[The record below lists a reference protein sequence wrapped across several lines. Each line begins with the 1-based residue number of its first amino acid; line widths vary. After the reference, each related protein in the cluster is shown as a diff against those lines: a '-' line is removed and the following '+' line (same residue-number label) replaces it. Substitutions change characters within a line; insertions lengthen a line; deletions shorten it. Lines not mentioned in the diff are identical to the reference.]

1 MSSYF
6 SDDGVAMVVVIGV
19 TLITVWLFHSLLK
32 WNSHGRR
39 RFAATLPPGSMG
51 LPLLGETLQ
60 FFVQSPSLDL
70 FPFFKRR
77 LDKYGPIFKTNLV
90 GKDLIVSLDPELNN
104 YVFQQEEKA
113 FQIWYPE
120 SFMRILGDDSI
131 LSSAGSL
138 HRHMR
143 NLVLR
148 VFGPENLRLVLL
160 PDVQSA
166 VKTSLDSW
174 VEKPSVELKAAASS
188 MIFSVTAKW
197 LIGQEGSGSSGEL
210 WKHYDTQGLLTFALG
225 IPGTAFYR
233 CVQGRKN
240 VLKVLKQL
248 LDGRKN
254 EEPRESKDFFG
265 LLIDELKK
273 EKPLLNEKTAL
284 NLLFALLFASFE
296 TTSSG
301 IAVAL
306 KFLTDNP
313 KALQELT
320 EEHEQ
325 IQKRRADPDSEITW
339 EEYKSMKFTS
349 CVIHEALRL
358 ANIAPVLFRKAKQD
372 VHIKGYTIPEGWT
385 VMICPSAA
393 HLNSTVY
400 ENPSV
405 FNPWRWKD
413 ISEPVGGSKDFI
425 AFGWGLRFCI
435 GADFAKLQM
444 VVFIHCLLTKYRW
457 KVISGGNIALCP
469 GLVFPNGFHVQ
480 IIPKS

>member
-1 MSSYF
+1 MA
-6 SDDGVAMVVVIGV
+6 VTVI
-19 TLITVWLFHSLLK
+19 IARLFHLLLK
-32 WNSHGRR
+32 RSSRGRR
-39 RFAATLPPGSMG
+39 RCAATLPPGSMG
-51 LPLLGETLQ
+51 LPLVGETLR

-70 FPFFKRR
+70 FPFFQRR
-77 LDKYGPIFKTNLV
+77 LEKYGPIFKTNLV

-120 SFMRILGDDSI
+120 SFMRILGDDNI
-131 LSSAGSL
+131 LSSVGSL
-138 HRHMR
+138 HKLMR
-143 NLVLR
+143 SLVLR

-160 PDVQSA
+160 HDVQSA
-166 VKTSLDSW
+166 VKRSLDSW
-174 VEKPSVELKAAASS
+174 LEKPSIELKAAASS

-197 LIGQEGSGSSGEL
+197 LIGYKASGTSGEL
-210 WKHYDTQGLLTFALG
+210 WKHYDTQGVVTFPLG

-233 CVQGRKN
+233 CMQGRKN

-248 LDGRKN
+248 LDERKKA
-254 EEPRESKDFFG
+254 EPRESKDFFD
-265 LLIDELKK
+265 LVIDELKK

-301 IAVAL
+301 ITIAL
-306 KFLTDNP
+306 KFLADNP

-325 IQKRRADPDSEITW
+325 IRKRRADPDAEITW

-349 CVIHEALRL
+349 CVIHESLRL

-385 VMICPSAA
+385 VMICPSAV
-393 HLNSTVY
+393 HLNPTTY

-413 ISEPVGGSKDFI
+413 ISKPVGGSKDFI

-444 VVFIHCLLTKYRW
+444 AVFMHYLLTKYRW
-457 KVISGGNIALCP
+457 KVVSGGNIVLSP
-469 GLVFPNGFHVQ
+469 GLQFPNGFHVQ
-480 IIPKS
+480 VIPKS

>member
-1 MSSYF
+1 
-6 SDDGVAMVVVIGV
+6 
-19 TLITVWLFHSLLK
+19 
-32 WNSHGRR
+32 
-39 RFAATLPPGSMG
+39 MG
-51 LPLLGETLQ
+51 LPLLGETLR
-60 FFVQSPSLDL
+60 FFVQSPSLDM
-70 FPFFKRR
+70 FPFFQRR
-77 LDKYGPIFKTNLV
+77 LEKYGPIFKTNLV
-90 GKDLIVSLDPELNN
+90 GNDLIVSLDPELNN
-104 YVFQQEEKA
+104 YVFQQEERA

-120 SFMRILGDDSI
+120 SFMRILGDDNI
-131 LSSAGSL
+131 LSSVGSL
-138 HRHMR
+138 HKLMR
-143 NLVLR
+143 SLVLQ

-160 PDVQSA
+160 HDVQNA
-166 VKTSLDSW
+166 VKRSLDSW
-174 VEKPSVELKAAASS
+174 LEKPSIELKAAASS

-197 LIGQEGSGSSGEL
+197 LIGYKASGPLGEL
-210 WKHYDTQGLLTFALG
+210 WKHYDIQGVVTLPLG

-233 CVQGRKN
+233 CMQGRKN
-240 VLKVLKQL
+240 VLKVMKQL
-248 LDGRKN
+248 LDERKK

-265 LLIDELKK
+265 LVIDELKK

-296 TTSSG
+296 TTLSG
-301 IAVAL
+301 ITIAL
-306 KFLTDNP
+306 KFLADNP

-325 IQKRRADPDSEITW
+325 IRKRRADPDAEITW

-349 CVIHEALRL
+349 CVIHESLRL

-385 VMICPSAA
+385 VMICPSAV
-393 HLNSTVY
+393 HLNPTTY

-444 VVFIHCLLTKYRW
+444 AVFMHYLLTKYRW
-457 KVISGGNIALCP
+457 KVISGGNTVLSP
-469 GLVFPNGFHVQ
+469 GLQFPNGFHVQ
-480 IIPKS
+480 VIPKS